1 VAEERSGVAL
11 GTHSPGDTENRSG
24 GISLDEWAHEDHDGD
39 EVASLDAPPEDR
51 FGDAVL
57 AHHEQLAR
65 FAFMLS
71 GDREVGEDSVTE
83 TYARLWPKFRRGRIA
98 NALPDLVRDVIV
110 EVQERTRRTNRR
122 VTPDR
127 DSEECAT
134 PWEALQHLPI
144 EQRSAVVLHVVE
156 GIDLDEAAELLGDP
170 VDITATRIDV
180 GMDRIAKLLVTGRSG
195 SRPDA

>member
-1 VAEERSGVAL
+1 MADERSGVTL
-11 GTHSPGDTENRSG
+11 GPHWQGETGRSSG

-71 GDREVGEDSVTE
+71 GDREVAEDSVTE
-83 TYARLWPKFRRGRIA
+83 TYARLWPKFRRGRIH
-98 NALPDLVRDVIV
+98 NALPHLVRDVIV
-110 EVQERTRRTNRR
+110 EVKERTRRTSSRA
-122 VTPDR
+122 TEDPG
-127 DSEECAT
+127 SEEFET
-134 PWEALQHLPI
+134 SWEALQHLPI

-156 GIDLDEAAELLGDP
+156 GISLEESAMLLGDP
-170 VDITATRIDV
+170 VEITATRIDV

>member
-1 VAEERSGVAL
+1 MADERSGVAL
-11 GTHSPGDTENRSG
+11 GPHSHGDLGRRSG
-24 GISLDEWAHEDHDGD
+24 GVSLDEWAHEDHNGD

-71 GDREVGEDSVTE
+71 GDREVAEDSVTE
-83 TYARLWPKFRRGRIA
+83 TYARLWPKFRRGRIH
-98 NALPDLVRDVIV
+98 NSLPHLVRDVIV
-110 EVQERTRRTNRR
+110 EVKERTRRTGSR
-122 VTPDR
+122 TTEDPG
-127 DSEECAT
+127 SEEFET

-156 GIDLDEAAELLGDP
+156 GISLEESAMLLGDP
-170 VDITATRIDV
+170 VEITATRIDV
-180 GMDRIAKLLVTGRSG
+180 GMDRIAKLLVAGRSG